1 MTHLANQGGPNTVD
15 NSGPLESDREF
26 VTSNFN
32 ICIFLKI
39 IYTFYSVLHVIF
51 TTFTRNLSVDEIGER
66 YWAISI
72 TAWTT
77 PWLWNHT
84 TPGPYTCTQF
94 PRIVCLSRRHIVTFW
109 LLRLINTLTYLL
121 NEFLVDK
128 YLWQFYKCHVQTKMF
143 ADARYWCSN
152 SDCMSQSVMLRGVYS
167 DTTRTRRRVELSW

>member
-39 IYTFYSVLHVIF
+39 IYSVLIF

-72 TAWTT
+72 TA
-77 PWLWNHT
+77 
-84 TPGPYTCTQF
+84 
-94 PRIVCLSRRHIVTFW
+94 
-109 LLRLINTLTYLL
+109 
-121 NEFLVDK
+121 
-128 YLWQFYKCHVQTKMF
+128 
-143 ADARYWCSN
+143 
-152 SDCMSQSVMLRGVYS
+152 
-167 DTTRTRRRVELSW
+167 